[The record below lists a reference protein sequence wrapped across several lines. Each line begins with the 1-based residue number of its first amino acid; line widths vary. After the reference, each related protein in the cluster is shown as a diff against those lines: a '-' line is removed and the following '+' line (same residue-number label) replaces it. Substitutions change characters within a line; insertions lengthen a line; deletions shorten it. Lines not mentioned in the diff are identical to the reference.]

1 MLILGLLLLVA
12 AGALILGLLTGP
24 SVNVTFEVFGYQI
37 KSMPVGELFVIG
49 MCTGVVLLAGLVLFF
64 AGWRRSSHKRRAR
77 RLELGAKR
85 ARENELQEENARL
98 ARELAQQRRSSDGTG
113 SPATAGEPAA
123 DPAAGAGTS
132 SSDSLDQQRTTVMG
146 SPGAPA
152 GAPAE
157 PSAGAPESRA

>member
-64 AGWRRSSHKRRAR
+64 SGWRRSSRKRRAR

-98 ARELAQQRRSSDGTG
+98 ARELAQQRRSSDDGTG
-113 SPATAGEPAA
+113 TTTAGEPASGT
-123 DPAAGAGTS
+123 PAGAGTS
-132 SSDSLDQQRTTVMG
+132 SSDSGDQQHTTVMG
-146 SPGAPA
+146 TPA
-152 GAPAE
+152 SQSGAPAE
-157 PSAGAPESRA
+157 PSAGPPESRA